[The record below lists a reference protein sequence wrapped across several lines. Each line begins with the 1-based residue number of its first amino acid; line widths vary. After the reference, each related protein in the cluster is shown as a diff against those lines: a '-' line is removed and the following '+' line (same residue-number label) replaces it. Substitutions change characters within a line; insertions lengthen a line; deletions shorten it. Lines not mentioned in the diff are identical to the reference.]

1 MEDGK
6 LAFIIITI
14 VGIILFMF
22 VGIGM
27 WVFKK
32 KIIRAG
38 PKYIIQFISENAQ
51 NKRAALSIHYNGTK
65 WADINADELLPLA
78 STVKIIVAIE
88 YARQAA
94 EGKID
99 PNQLVLLEE
108 LDTFYIPK
116 TDGGAHEAWIN
127 GLDNGKLTTSVPLSE
142 VAKGMISYSSNANT
156 DYLIRMLGLSE
167 INNVVKSLEI
177 DHEPLYPI
185 VSALFIPLQLMN
197 EENLSKREV
206 YHVLKHMSMDEYR
219 KRAIDIHHK
228 WIKNAP
234 SNQTKK
240 QMLKLLN
247 MKIQKVWSDRLPRST
262 TKSYVS
268 ILDKLNRKTYFDRK
282 VYPYLNP
289 VMEQLMNNPNNQK
302 WLLHAGQK
310 GGSTAFVLTMAM
322 YATDKEN
329 NKTELALFTNNL
341 SYIESIKL
349 TANLNEFQ
357 LAFLTDK
364 RFRETVKESLASI
377 NLL

>member
-1 MEDGK
+1 MV
-6 LAFIIITI
+6 FIIITI
-14 VGIILFMF
+14 VGIILFA
-22 VGIGM
+22 GIGM
-27 WVFKK
+27 WLFKM

-38 PKYIIQFISENAQ
+38 PKYIIQFITENTQ

-108 LDTFYIPK
+108 LDTFYIPN

-142 VAKGMISYSSNANT
+142 VAKGMIAYSSNANT
-156 DYLIRMLGLSE
+156 DYLIRVLGLME
-167 INNVVKSLEI
+167 INNLLKSLEI

-228 WIKNAP
+228 WIKNPP

-240 QMLKLLN
+240 QILKLLN
-247 MKIQKVWSDRLPRST
+247 MKVQKVWSDRLPRST

-282 VYPYLNP
+282 VYQYLNS

-329 NKTELALFTNNL
+329 NKTELALFANNL
-341 SYIESIKL
+341 SYIENIKL
-349 TANLNEFQ
+349 KANLNEFQ

-364 RFRETVKESLASI
+364 RFRELVKASLTSI
-377 NLL
+377 HSL